1 MYLCASSRILDDPI
15 SIMILSES
23 SSGKSMLVDTVK
35 KLIPPEDVISVTSL
49 SDQALNYIKNMLHKF
64 LTLGEAVH
72 SDIIEHQIREMLS
85 GKELSRLVTV
95 KDDKTGKMESRIVR
109 TPAVVSSVM
118 SSTVAGVNPENASRC
133 FLIHTDES
141 KEQTRRIHEAQR
153 EKYSFTRYYEREMKV
168 PDVIRKHHAAQR
180 LLRKILIVNPFGK
193 SLNFPDN
200 LIRTRRDNDRFLDLI
215 ACVCFLRQYQ
225 KPVKMESRDA
235 RITEYIECDLEDYRI
250 SYEIMINGVLSASL
264 LEIPKGS
271 AILYE
276 EVRRMVREMGDRNG
290 IKPEEVSFIQR
301 DIREYSKFNNDSI
314 KKYLKNLVDLEYIQI
329 VSGRSRGTRLSYR
342 LRKDEEL
349 EKIDLTAIPTP
360 EKMKARLDESLKS
373 GENDKNEGKAL

>member
-1 MYLCASSRILDDPI
+1 
-15 SIMILSES
+15 
-23 SSGKSMLVDTVK
+23 
-35 KLIPPEDVISVTSL
+35 
-49 SDQALNYIKNMLHKF
+49 
-64 LTLGEAVH
+64 
-72 SDIIEHQIREMLS
+72 
-85 GKELSRLVTV
+85 
-95 KDDKTGKMESRIVR
+95 
-109 TPAVVSSVM
+109 
-118 SSTVAGVNPENASRC
+118 
-133 FLIHTDES
+133 
-141 KEQTRRIHEAQR
+141 
-153 EKYSFTRYYEREMKV
+153 MKV

-225 KPVKMESRDA
+225 KPVKMESREA

-276 EVRRMVREMGDRNG
+276 EIRRMVREMAGRNG

-360 EKMKARLDESLKS
+360 ENMSLLLNSKS
-373 GENDKNEGKAL
+373 GEISENRQETL